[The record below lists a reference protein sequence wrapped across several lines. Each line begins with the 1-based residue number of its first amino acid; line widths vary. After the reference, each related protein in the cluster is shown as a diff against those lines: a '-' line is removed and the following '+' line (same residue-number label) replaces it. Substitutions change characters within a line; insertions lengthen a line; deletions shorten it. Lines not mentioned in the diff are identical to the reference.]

1 MGKLALLEL
10 LDLVEQKRDENPLL
24 SYSTLLELFEFMNTN
39 ESYHRYIGLIASIQ
53 DSFSKSISPHLLNR
67 LPITLYRGQSVELQ
81 FEINLNIKDQLSF
94 MLEDKKLLTKHQGS
108 LVTCSLQP
116 SNQQTIKLSC
126 FLMNKLL
133 SEYWI
138 QFQAPVEMDD
148 LGL

>member
-10 LDLVEQKRDENPLL
+10 LDLVEQKRDEDPLL

-39 ESYHRYIGLIASIQ
+39 ESYHRYIGLITSIQ
-53 DSFSKSISPHLLNR
+53 DSFSKSLSPNLLNR